1 MDWPWRSFRWT
12 WFNGKQRSLII
23 LSSFFALCVVECC
36 VYCRWKTWALW
47 VAGWTRNWIGIWTWI
62 RAMARIVQVCG
73 QFQSEGAIFN
83 PNIRCHRILVL
94 RFAPTKFPLRPIRP
108 NGWNFQTAILRDQDP
123 EDLGT
128 AWQPPLWF
136 DQVWEPKQLSISQLT
151 LFLSLSRLQ
160 ANISWLWTHAQ
171 TQMSPKGTH
180 KLLILLWRVRGGMFY
195 LLPLRAQCLLGGAWC
210 RGKFPTP

>member
-1 MDWPWRSFRWT
+1 MLCRWWQGSSKTAQQWRMGCFLPAWGALKLILQLSNVTDVNEIFDFAQPGGPEWLTLASFRWT
-12 WFNGKQRSLII
+12 WFNGNQRSLII

-83 PNIRCHRILVL
+83 PNISCHRILVL
-94 RFAPTKFPLRPIRP
+94 RTFKPP
-108 NGWNFQTAILRDQDP
+108 P

-160 ANISWLWTHAQ
+160 ANIS
-171 TQMSPKGTH
+171 
-180 KLLILLWRVRGGMFY
+180 
-195 LLPLRAQCLLGGAWC
+195 
-210 RGKFPTP
+210 